1 MNKPFSILLFFLLL
15 SCSCSRK
22 LLPSSTNTT
31 IVDHNT
37 TVTERIVWQSKIITL
52 PVEHTQ
58 QVTFEDSSHLE
69 TSLAISD
76 ARIMADGRLFHSLKN
91 KTNFFTRQYSI
102 FGKRNGGNKRFD
114 NNRRKNCRSR
124 GGKGI
129 VKMAKNTDKSW
140 IHRYRFH
147 IVFRL
152 QNSPKVRVTFGLILL
167 GIDKIYGA

>member
-1 MNKPFSILLFFLLL
+1 MLLL
-15 SCSCSRK
+15 CSCSRK

-91 KTNFFTRQYSI
+91 KTNFLQDSI
-102 FGKRNGGNKRFD
+102 PSLEKQTVVTKDSIITVEKIVEVEVEKELSKWQKILISLGYIGIGFILFSGYKIV
-114 NNRRKNCRSR
+114 RKF
-124 GGKGI
+124 
-129 VKMAKNTDKSW
+129 V
-140 IHRYRFH
+140 
-147 IVFRL
+147 
-152 QNSPKVRVTFGLILL
+152 
-167 GIDKIYGA
+167 

>member
-1 MNKPFSILLFFLLL
+1 MLL

-91 KTNFFTRQYSI
+91 KTNFLQDSI
-102 FGKRNGGNKRFD
+102 PSLEKETVVTKDSIIAVEKIVEVEVEKELSKWQKILISLGYIGIGFILFSGYKIV
-114 NNRRKNCRSR
+114 RKF
-124 GGKGI
+124 
-129 VKMAKNTDKSW
+129 V
-140 IHRYRFH
+140 
-147 IVFRL
+147 
-152 QNSPKVRVTFGLILL
+152 
-167 GIDKIYGA
+167 

>member
-1 MNKPFSILLFFLLL
+1 MLFFLLL

-91 KTNFFTRQYSI
+91 KTNFLQDSI
-102 FGKRNGGNKRFD
+102 PSLEKETVVTKD
-114 NNRRKNCRSR
+114 SIITVEK
-124 GGKGI
+124 I
-129 VKMAKNTDKSW
+129 VKVEVERELSKWQKILISLGY
-140 IHRYRFH
+140 IGIGFILFSGYK
-147 IVFRL
+147 IVRKF
-152 QNSPKVRVTFGLILL
+152 V
-167 GIDKIYGA
+167 

>member
-69 TSLAISD
+69 TPLAISD

-91 KTNFFTRQYSI
+91 KTNFLQDSI
-102 FGKRNGGNKRFD
+102 PSLEKETVVTKDSIITVEKIVEVEVEKELSKWQKILISLGYIGIGFILFSGYKIV
-114 NNRRKNCRSR
+114 RKF
-124 GGKGI
+124 
-129 VKMAKNTDKSW
+129 V
-140 IHRYRFH
+140 
-147 IVFRL
+147 
-152 QNSPKVRVTFGLILL
+152 
-167 GIDKIYGA
+167 

>member
-1 MNKPFSILLFFLLL
+1 MLFFLLL

-91 KTNFFTRQYSI
+91 KTNFLQDSI
-102 FGKRNGGNKRFD
+102 PSLEKETVVTKD
-114 NNRRKNCRSR
+114 SIITVEK
-124 GGKGI
+124 I
-129 VKMAKNTDKSW
+129 VKVEVEQELSKWQKILIS
-140 IHRYRFH
+140 IGYIGIGFILFSGYK
-147 IVFRL
+147 IVRKF
-152 QNSPKVRVTFGLILL
+152 V
-167 GIDKIYGA
+167 

>member
-1 MNKPFSILLFFLLL
+1 MLFFLLL

-76 ARIMADGRLFHSLKN
+76 ARITADGRLFHSLKN
-91 KTNFFTRQYSI
+91 KTNFLQDSI
-102 FGKRNGGNKRFD
+102 PYLEKETVVTKDSIIAVEKIVEVEVEKELSKWQKILISLGYIGIGFILFSGYKIV
-114 NNRRKNCRSR
+114 RKF
-124 GGKGI
+124 
-129 VKMAKNTDKSW
+129 V
-140 IHRYRFH
+140 
-147 IVFRL
+147 
-152 QNSPKVRVTFGLILL
+152 
-167 GIDKIYGA
+167 

>member
-76 ARIMADGRLFHSLKN
+76 ARITADGRLFHSLKN
-91 KTNFFTRQYSI
+91 KTNFLQDSI
-102 FGKRNGGNKRFD
+102 PYLEKETVVTKDSIIAVEKIVEVEVEKELSKWQKILISLGYIGIGFILFSGYKIV
-114 NNRRKNCRSR
+114 RKF
-124 GGKGI
+124 
-129 VKMAKNTDKSW
+129 V
-140 IHRYRFH
+140 
-147 IVFRL
+147 
-152 QNSPKVRVTFGLILL
+152 
-167 GIDKIYGA
+167 

>member
-91 KTNFFTRQYSI
+91 KTNFLQDSI
-102 FGKRNGGNKRFD
+102 PSLEKETVVTKDSIITVEKIVEVEVEVEKELSKWQKILISLGYIGIGFILFSGYKIV
-114 NNRRKNCRSR
+114 RKF
-124 GGKGI
+124 
-129 VKMAKNTDKSW
+129 V
-140 IHRYRFH
+140 
-147 IVFRL
+147 
-152 QNSPKVRVTFGLILL
+152 
-167 GIDKIYGA
+167 

>member
-91 KTNFFTRQYSI
+91 KTNFLQDSI
-102 FGKRNGGNKRFD
+102 PSLEKETVVTKD
-114 NNRRKNCRSR
+114 SIITVEK
-124 GGKGI
+124 I
-129 VKMAKNTDKSW
+129 VKVEVEQELSKWQKILIS
-140 IHRYRFH
+140 IGYIGIGFILFSGYK
-147 IVFRL
+147 IVRKF
-152 QNSPKVRVTFGLILL
+152 V
-167 GIDKIYGA
+167 

>member
-1 MNKPFSILLFFLLL
+1 MLL

-91 KTNFFTRQYSI
+91 KTNFLQDSI
-102 FGKRNGGNKRFD
+102 PSLEKETVVTKD
-114 NNRRKNCRSR
+114 SIITVEK
-124 GGKGI
+124 I
-129 VKMAKNTDKSW
+129 VKVEVEQELSKWQKILIS
-140 IHRYRFH
+140 IGYIGIGFILFSGYK
-147 IVFRL
+147 IVRKF
-152 QNSPKVRVTFGLILL
+152 V
-167 GIDKIYGA
+167 

>member
-1 MNKPFSILLFFLLL
+1 MLFFLLL

-91 KTNFFTRQYSI
+91 KTNFLQDSI
-102 FGKRNGGNKRFD
+102 PSLEKETVVTKDSIITVEKIVEVKVEKELSKWQKILISIGYIGIGFILFSGYKIV
-114 NNRRKNCRSR
+114 RKF
-124 GGKGI
+124 
-129 VKMAKNTDKSW
+129 V
-140 IHRYRFH
+140 
-147 IVFRL
+147 
-152 QNSPKVRVTFGLILL
+152 
-167 GIDKIYGA
+167 

>member
-1 MNKPFSILLFFLLL
+1 MLFFLLL

-91 KTNFFTRQYSI
+91 KTNFLQDSI
-102 FGKRNGGNKRFD
+102 PSLEKETVVTKDSIITVEKIVEVEVEKELSKWQKILISLGYIGIGFILFSGYKIV
-114 NNRRKNCRSR
+114 RKF
-124 GGKGI
+124 
-129 VKMAKNTDKSW
+129 V
-140 IHRYRFH
+140 
-147 IVFRL
+147 
-152 QNSPKVRVTFGLILL
+152 
-167 GIDKIYGA
+167 

>member
-1 MNKPFSILLFFLLL
+1 MLFFLLL

-91 KTNFFTRQYSI
+91 KTNFLQDSI
-102 FGKRNGGNKRFD
+102 PSLEKETVVTKDSIITVEKIVEVEVEKELSKWQKILISIGYIGIGFILFSGYKIV
-114 NNRRKNCRSR
+114 RKF
-124 GGKGI
+124 
-129 VKMAKNTDKSW
+129 V
-140 IHRYRFH
+140 
-147 IVFRL
+147 
-152 QNSPKVRVTFGLILL
+152 
-167 GIDKIYGA
+167 

>member
-1 MNKPFSILLFFLLL
+1 MLFFLLL

-91 KTNFFTRQYSI
+91 KTNFLQDSI
-102 FGKRNGGNKRFD
+102 PSLEKETVVTKDSIITVEKIVEVEVEQELSKWQKILISLGYIGIGFILFSGYKIV
-114 NNRRKNCRSR
+114 RKF
-124 GGKGI
+124 
-129 VKMAKNTDKSW
+129 V
-140 IHRYRFH
+140 
-147 IVFRL
+147 
-152 QNSPKVRVTFGLILL
+152 
-167 GIDKIYGA
+167 